1 MLGIVGLG
9 GDQGGVHVGHVGT
22 AVAVTAV
29 WSQLAHQFA
38 VNCGPPTH
46 CHRHPHGRTR
56 GNVLEGSAVAPVV
69 LVAEVSAAGVVAGA
83 GAAVLGG
90 GLVTLAA
97 HGLRI
102 AVS

>member
-9 GDQGGVHVGHVGT
+9 GDQGGVHIGHVGA

-38 VNCGPPTH
+38 VNCGPSTH
-46 CHRHPHGRTR
+46 CHRHTHRRTR

-69 LVAEVSAAGVVAGA
+69 LVTEVGTAGVVARA

-90 GLVTLAA
+90 GLVTLTA
-97 HGLRI
+97 HGLRV